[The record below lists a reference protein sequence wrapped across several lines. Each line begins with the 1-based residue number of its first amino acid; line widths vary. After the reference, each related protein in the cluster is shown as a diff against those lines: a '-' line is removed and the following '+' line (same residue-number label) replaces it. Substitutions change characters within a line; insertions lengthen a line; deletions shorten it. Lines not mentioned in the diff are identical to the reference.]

1 MKFLGNT
8 TGLRYYLGLV
18 WRLALLLLLYT
29 LSRYVFYRF
38 NSDLFGQI
46 PSQDLALIFKGG
58 LRFDIAAVLYVNFLY
73 ILLMLLPISAIYR
86 PRPQRWLK
94 GLFVV
99 SNFVA
104 FAANTADFY
113 YFRFTLRRTDSSF
126 FSEFSGGE
134 HLGKIIWEAMGQQW
148 PLVLFLLGLLLALWL
163 CYGRISRKIKIFPS
177 SRFYLSRSVAFL
189 VAIPLIIVGVRGGV
203 DRTTRP
209 IAMSNAGAYIQEPVQ
224 AGIVLNTPFCLIRS
238 SSQKGL
244 PRQAFFSSDAALEA
258 IYSPLHAAP
267 SDSLKGYNV
276 VVFILESFARPQIGA
291 MNTHIE
297 GHVGYTPF
305 LDSLISQGHACVNA
319 YANGRKS
326 IDALPSVLG
335 SIPSL
340 TEPFALT
347 PYSLNQMEG
356 LGTLLGRKGY
366 HTSFFHG
373 APNGSMG
380 FDAMANMLGFSH
392 YYGKTEYGNDADYD
406 GVWGIWDEP
415 FLQFYARKLTEF
427 SQPFASAVFTL
438 SSHHPYK
445 VPSAYKDLLPKGPEP
460 LNQCI
465 AYTDLALRRFFEKAS
480 QQPWF
485 ANTLFVF
492 TADHSIW
499 SETWPE
505 YQNSLDGMAIPIV
518 YYFPGKIAPAVD
530 EQPTQQIDIMPT
542 ILTYLGYD
550 APFFAYGRALQDKSR
565 TPFVMNYTGN
575 YQLLRGESLLLFDGQ
590 QAVPSSESPTPPPP
604 PSEEDLDFIKAFI
617 QQYNNRLI
625 DGKLRF

>member
-1 MKFLGNT
+1 MKFLENFP
-8 TGLRYYLGLV
+8 GLRYYLGLT
-18 WRLALLLLLYT
+18 WRLALLLLLYA

-38 NSDLFGQI
+38 NNDLFGVL
-46 PSQDLALIFKGG
+46 PWEDLVLIFKGG
-58 LRFDIAAVLYVNFLY
+58 LRFDLTAVLYVNLLY
-73 ILLMLLPISAIYR
+73 ILLMLLPLPAIYR
-86 PRPQRWLK
+86 PRPKKWLK
-94 GLFVV
+94 RLFVL
-99 SNFVA
+99 SNFIA
-104 FAANTADFY
+104 FAVNTADMY

-126 FSEFSGGE
+126 FNEFSGGE
-134 HLGKIIWEAMGQQW
+134 HLGKIILEAMGQQW
-148 PLVLFLLGLLLALWL
+148 PLVLFLLGLLLALL
-163 CYGRISRKIKIFPS
+163 LFYRKGRGKISTFPRG
-177 SRFYLSRSVAFL
+177 RFYLSRSLVFL
-189 VAIPLIIVGVRGGV
+189 VAIPLIIIGVRGGI

-209 IAMSNAGAYIQEPVQ
+209 IAMSNAGLYVKDPIQ

-244 PRQAFFSSDAALEA
+244 TRQNFFSSDEALEA
-258 IYSPLHAAP
+258 VYSPLHAAP
-267 SDSLKGYNV
+267 GGLPKDCNV
-276 VVFILESFARPQIGA
+276 VVFLLESFASPQIGA
-291 MNTHIE
+291 MSTHIE

-305 LDSLISQGHACVNA
+305 LDSLITQGYACVNA
-319 YANGRKS
+319 YANGHKS

-340 TEPFALT
+340 AEPFALT

-380 FDAMANMLGFSH
+380 FDAMANMLGFTN

-415 FLQFYARKLTEF
+415 FLQFCAQTLSDF
-427 SQPFASAVFTL
+427 PQPFVSAVFTV

-445 VPSAYKDLLPKGPEP
+445 VPSVYKDVLPKGPEP

-465 AYTDLALRRFFEKAS
+465 AYADLALRRFFEKAS

-518 YYFPGKIAPAVD
+518 YYFPGKIAPVVD

-550 APFFAYGRALQDKSR
+550 APFFAYGRALQDNSSK
-565 TPFVMNYTGN
+565 PFVMNYNGN
-575 YQLLRGESLLLFDGQ
+575 YQLLRNGERLFFDGQ
-590 QAVPSSESPTPPPP
+590 TAVPSSEGHTS
-604 PSEEDLDFIKAFI
+604 SAENLDFIKAFI

-625 DGKLRF
+625 DGKLTYPR